1 MYYIV
6 FENKVNKTTEQ
17 NVMRGAVY
25 NMSKPGQ
32 QIFSYS
38 FITALLSYETLK
50 FSLQESDL

>member
-1 MYYIV
+1 
-6 FENKVNKTTEQ
+6 
-17 NVMRGAVY
+17 MRGAVY